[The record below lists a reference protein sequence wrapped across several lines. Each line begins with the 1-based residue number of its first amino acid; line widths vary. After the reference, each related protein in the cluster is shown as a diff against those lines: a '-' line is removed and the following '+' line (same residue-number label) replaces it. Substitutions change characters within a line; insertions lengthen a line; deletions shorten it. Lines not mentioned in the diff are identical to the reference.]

1 MWCRKLTENKTVV
14 GGEKKGRERKR
25 ERQIRDLYLKAR
37 PQVPEHT
44 GSLVTDWVEGDSDRC
59 SVDSAGWAQDGVLD
73 YLWCYCVFLSCLHRP
88 AYDYQRY
95 NGSIWQCGADR
106 HHTHTWSFRSW
117 FSSGSLCQLL
127 LCVFWLESRH
137 IYITDFCNQQK
148 SVLTL
153 EATCSH
159 LSAWG
164 LFYFLYMWKDIW
176 IMSITVLYMKA
187 TLKLLWAASSNLS
200 SKHHIRIIIIN
211 IITNIILLLLIRVKD
226 TLTDVL
232 YCEKWWAV
240 KTWIWDECQE
250 LLKSKS
256 WNSCYSFMTVKKT
269 LELALH
275 RNRVLKIHKT

>member
-1 MWCRKLTENKTVV
+1 M
-14 GGEKKGRERKR
+14 
-25 ERQIRDLYLKAR
+25 
-37 PQVPEHT
+37 
-44 GSLVTDWVEGDSDRC
+44 
-59 SVDSAGWAQDGVLD
+59 
-73 YLWCYCVFLSCLHRP
+73 
-88 AYDYQRY
+88 
-95 NGSIWQCGADR
+95 
-106 HHTHTWSFRSW
+106 
-117 FSSGSLCQLL
+117 SSGRSVGLSVVL
-127 LCVFWLESRH
+127 LCVSLLFTSSGLRLPTLQRIHVTVWSWQTSHTHLIIEIHPSSVLVLFASFFFVFSGSSRVTF
-137 IYITDFCNQQK
+137 ILLTSAISKK

-164 LFYFLYMWKDIW
+164 HFYFLYMWKDLW

-240 KTWIWDECQE
+240 KTWIWDECQ
-250 LLKSKS
+250 
-256 WNSCYSFMTVKKT
+256 
-269 LELALH
+269 
-275 RNRVLKIHKT
+275 